1 MVGFGSS
8 LRMSR
13 RSGWE
18 AAYLDY
24 ETLKLHLSQIESVYE
39 EEGHRNR
46 ANSRDVFGESS
57 DDQNG
62 HHRRRPS
69 RRDYRDELF
78 LESDSDL
85 AFASSHSAADESSDT
100 LNDLDEQERSEGRT
114 HLQRFT
120 MMGSFSSEES
130 GSPDDDTERCV
141 PWRTEKK
148 KPLKSKRIKPRF
160 QDEDDYYVPSNRDSA
175 GPKSFFV
182 NEESETF
189 DPSSKMTASLFNAPF
204 QYNNFE
210 GSAENTALL
219 GFTNGPRNN
228 DFFTTSGTVVG
239 DRTPPRQNFGPS
251 TSQLYGTTNS
261 QTKATPKRSMTQQEK
276 WEDERRRA
284 RKIRRKRHLARQ
296 RRARDKKVPPHI
308 RIAHSKAR
316 AITERFL
323 GLLRAE
329 VEKVTLFAQARLGE
343 LADTAGSLRFLSS
356 DELTQL
362 NESFVANANSA
373 AYDHPLSDGG
383 IHPSASSSSEDG
395 VGGQGGVWSDS
406 GSEGNASIASQ
417 FSITQPFVSGVESP
431 TISSRRSVFS
441 AKGTHEGRREQEHEE
456 HEAAIQ
462 KIEHFQELRRER
474 PIFQRNDHIVGEDLL
489 LISAVDEADA
499 YSAVG
504 VELLHILKYICV
516 NVIAVRKICRK
527 HDRLLQ
533 NRMLGGYYHRKR
545 NTRAQEERT
554 LGGLIAHVA
563 GDIYEAHPAL
573 IGLVNHG
580 KLMGVYDLKIQQ
592 LANSRTVKVISSCL
606 ALALSEY
613 EVSRTRADALATLTK
628 ADHKNRAT
636 DSKSNESS
644 PSRLISF
651 EFSSATNWVKSTKD
665 RFASPNKPTDLD
677 SVTTDDQGS
686 GPPSTA
692 SSVSLARLQFT
703 VLSIAALREASR
715 IKVNHF
721 TTYLSRSSLSF
732 TGQAVVG
739 EGLDGCSR
747 ETLDFLVYYSPD
759 AALLLDSS
767 TLYEGLR
774 HGRWRNMSIASVM
787 RASLAVALRGD
798 KPFQEEEQIILNSLS
813 ILPKSEGLDSSA
825 PLEGRT
831 LPIATSFSISRFAD
845 LPAGLLRCNRN
856 SLLLY
861 TVSCLILKLYLFDP
875 HCVKLTGCRL
885 ITILCT
891 LRPTHLPRLLGQ
903 IRLIRQP

>member
-8 LRMSR
+8 LRVSR

-39 EEGHRNR
+39 EEGHRNQST
-46 ANSRDVFGESS
+46 SRDVFGEVS

-62 HHRRRPS
+62 HHRRKV

-78 LESDSDL
+78 LESDSDA
-85 AFASSHSAADESSDT
+85 AFASSHSAGEETSDALNNLEEDERPET
-100 LNDLDEQERSEGRT
+100 RA

-120 MMGSFSSEES
+120 MMGSFSSEDS
-130 GSPDDDTERCV
+130 GSHDDDAERCV
-141 PWRTEKK
+141 PWRKEKK
-148 KPLKSKRIKPRF
+148 TGWTSKRGK
-160 QDEDDYYVPSNRDSA
+160 QQYQEDDDYFVPANRDPA

-182 NEESETF
+182 NEDSETF

-210 GSAENTALL
+210 ASTENTALL
-219 GFTNGPRNN
+219 GFTNAPRNN
-228 DFFTTSGTVVG
+228 DFFSTSTALIG
-239 DRTPPRQNFGPS
+239 DRTPPRQNFGANA
-251 TSQLYGTTNS
+251 TQIYGTTNS
-261 QTKATPKRSMTQQEK
+261 QTKATPKRTNMTQQEK
-276 WEDERRRA
+276 WGEERRRA
-284 RKIRRKRHLARQ
+284 RKVRRKRHLARQ

-316 AITERFL
+316 SITERFL

-329 VEKVTLFAQARLGE
+329 VEKVTLFVQARLGE

-356 DELTQL
+356 DDLTQL
-362 NESFVANANSA
+362 NESFVANANST

-395 VGGQGGVWSDS
+395 AGGQGGVWSDS
-406 GSEGNASIASQ
+406 GSDENESHGSQ
-417 FSITQPFVSGVESP
+417 FSISQPFVSAHASP
-431 TISSRRSVFS
+431 TTTARHSTFSSV
-441 AKGTHEGRREQEHEE
+441 AMLQGRREQEHEE
-456 HEAAIQ
+456 YQATRQ
-462 KIEHFQELRRER
+462 KIDHFQELRRER

-504 VELLHILKYICV
+504 VELLHILKYICI

-628 ADHKNRAT
+628 AGNNDRAS
-636 DSKSNESS
+636 DNKSNESS

-651 EFSSATNWVKSTKD
+651 DFNHATDWVKSTKD
-665 RFASPNKPTDLD
+665 RFTSPCKATDTDSGASNG
-677 SVTTDDQGS
+677 QGS
-686 GPPSTA
+686 GPPSTT

-715 IKVNHF
+715 IKANLF
-721 TTYLSRSSLSF
+721 ATYLSRSSLAF

-774 HGRWRNMSIASVM
+774 HGRWRSMSIASVM
-787 RASLAVALRGD
+787 RSSLAVALRGD
-798 KPFQEEEQIILNSLS
+798 KPFQEEEQIVLHALS

-845 LPAGLLRCNRN
+845 IPSGLLRCNRY
-856 SLLLY
+856 SLFLY
-861 TVSCLILKLYLFDP
+861 TVSSSIQQLFFAW
-875 HCVKLTGCRL
+875 
-885 ITILCT
+885 ITK
-891 LRPTHLPRLLGQ
+891 
-903 IRLIRQP
+903 